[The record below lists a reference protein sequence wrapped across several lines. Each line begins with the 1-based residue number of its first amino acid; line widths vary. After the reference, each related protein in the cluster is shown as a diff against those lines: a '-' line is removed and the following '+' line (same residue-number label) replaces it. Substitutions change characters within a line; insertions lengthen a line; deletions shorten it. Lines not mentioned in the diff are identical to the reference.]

1 MIIALDARPMIQPQF
16 QGPEQR
22 ARNILASWIKS
33 AGRHQFHLL
42 YSLPRAGG
50 GRSFDDTLLTKLPD
64 NFHPVEISSYQ
75 FPSDFH
81 AASRLFN
88 PLARALHR
96 LKPDIYHAF
105 TPEVP
110 RTALCPV
117 VPTFHDVSFDLDPV
131 VRRTPA
137 SRALHRVALRSIRHA
152 RRLIAVSSQ
161 TKYDIASVYGALPER
176 IDVIYNGIDPAFTP
190 LPPATLPTAKPVHL
204 AHAIAGPY
212 LLAVGADIPR
222 RNYARLLAA
231 MQWVWQAP
239 DGRRAKWVLAGRAQ
253 WELSEIHRAARAAGV
268 LDRMR
273 FVAAPNNAELADLYR
288 GAMLTVCASSFEGF
302 GLSVLESMA
311 CGTAVACSD
320 MRSLR
325 EVAADAAVYFSHD
338 DAQSMGQA
346 IAGLLED
353 AEYRRQLKYR
363 GMQRAALFTWDTA
376 AELTLESL
384 ELACRKPATPPNAP
398 AAAA

>member
-1 MIIALDARPMIQPQF
+1 MIIALDARPMVQPEF

-33 AGRHQFHLL
+33 AGSHEFHLL
-42 YSLPRAGG
+42 YSMPRA
-50 GRSFDDTLLTKLPD
+50 GRSFDDSLLTKLPG

-75 FPSDFH
+75 IPSEYH
-81 AASRLFN
+81 TGSRLLN
-88 PLARALHR
+88 PLVRALNR
-96 LKPDIYHAF
+96 IKPDVYHAF

-110 RTALCPV
+110 RVAVCPV

-131 VRRTPA
+131 VRRTAA
-137 SRALHRVALRSIRHA
+137 SRALHRLALRSIRHA

-161 TKYDIASVYGALPER
+161 TKYDIASVYGTPPEH

-190 LPPATLPTAKPVHL
+190 LPPATLASAKPVHL
-204 AHAIAGPY
+204 ANAISGPY

-231 MQWVWQAP
+231 MQAVWKTP
-239 DGRRAKWVLAGRAQ
+239 DGTRAKWVLAGRAR
-253 WELSEIHRAARAAGV
+253 WEISDIYTAARHAGV

-273 FVAAPNNAELADLYR
+273 FVAAPSNAELADLYR
-288 GAMLTVCASSFEGF
+288 GAVLTICASSFEGF

-311 CGTAVACSD
+311 CGTVVACSD

-325 EVAADAAVYFSHD
+325 EVAADAAVYFPHD
-338 DAQSMGQA
+338 DAGAMGQA

-363 GMQRAALFTWDTA
+363 GMQRAALFTWGA
-376 AELTLESL
+376 AAQLTLESL
-384 ELACRKPATPPNAP
+384 QAACATPIL
-398 AAAA
+398 AAASPA